1 MNKNE
6 FEEILKSFSPN
17 SILIVNRYNRLLE
30 LFIPFYVKVKY
41 DIGELKKGDLV
52 KVEALKLAS
61 NGERVY
67 IIMDKFYYPKHFE
80 VL

>member
-6 FEEILKSFSPN
+6 LEEILKYFSPH
-17 SILIVNRYNRLLE
+17 SILIVNRYNKLLE
-30 LFIPFYVKVKY
+30 LFIPFHVKVKY
-41 DIGELKKGDLV
+41 DIGNLKKGEIV
-52 KVEALKLAS
+52 KVEGLKLSS

-67 IIMDKFYYPKHFE
+67 VITDKAYYPKHFE